1 MTQTPELPEGW
12 DLRFSSITDLPGTE
26 GEPQRFLYSTR
37 LGFGLQIK
45 GAGESVGEATGADGS
60 RSSALKFWSEDPK
73 SLIREGAGFWKYL
86 PDKSGVTFLPCDNSR
101 ARFGTAGRLLDGM
114 LFGPLRQRAT
124 AWSFDR
130 LRPET
135 ALRNGAVYALARGA
149 VAAGGIYSGLVPKLL
164 GPHKDE
170 LVLLAATGI
179 GNTRT
184 AAVAFGL
191 AEVIFGLLVVVC
203 WKARWPPSAE
213 ARCGG
218 CGTAGSS
225 RCRFWSSGLPA
236 ASYSPNRRKM
246 FRLR

>member
-1 MTQTPELPEGW
+1 MKKPVAVTIGIGERLSGW
-12 DLRFSSITDLPGTE
+12 VGANRRTILNSDPALDLGDYARRPGVSLNNTLSVPVLGGRDLLGVLSVYRDEPFSEADRARLETIARL
-26 GEPQRFLYSTR
+26 FATR
-37 LGFGLQIK
+37 LAHQRNL
-45 GAGESVGEATGADGS
+45 STT
-60 RSSALKFWSEDPK
+60 
-73 SLIREGAGFWKYL
+73 REQG
-86 PDKSGVTFLPCDNSR
+86 N
-101 ARFGTAGRLLDGM
+101 
-114 LFGPLRQRAT
+114 
-124 AWSFDR
+124 
-130 LRPET
+130 RPP
-135 ALRNGAVYALARGA
+135 VDALARGA